1 MYNKYSLIKG
11 YISKTRILSNKLS
24 SLKKKLLIQGNT
36 ENNLISY
43 NSQLPQI
50 TPQGDNNFIIFKKIQ
65 YFQTSWLKPIFYKK
79 NANLPLNQAL
89 NSYIYIGCDRK
100 LKILFHRLF
109 WNTKITN
116 HRFIALWLRRVIKLV
131 YVNKIKFNITSI
143 SLLIKGKLSV
153 TGNKRTRTFKVNYGP
168 NSSTKINSKV
178 RHTYFT
184 VRTVTGVLGL
194 TLSITYNR

>member
-1 MYNKYSLIKG
+1 MNK
-11 YISKTRILSNKLS
+11 
-24 SLKKKLLIQGNT
+24 
-36 ENNLISY
+36 
-43 NSQLPQI
+43 
-50 TPQGDNNFIIFKKIQ
+50 
-65 YFQTSWLKPIFYKK
+65 
-79 NANLPLNQAL
+79 
-89 NSYIYIGCDRK
+89 
-100 LKILFHRLF
+100 
-109 WNTKITN
+109 
-116 HRFIALWLRRVIKLV
+116 V
-131 YVNKIKFNITSI
+131 KFNVTSI